1 MQGRPESHM
10 TTDEAV
16 AKLVDANHIL
26 AHERVV
32 DAFGHISMRHPG
44 RPKHFLM
51 SCSRSPELVAAGDIM
66 EFDSD
71 GEPVSAN
78 GRQAYKER
86 FIHSSIYARRP
97 DVGSV
102 MHNHSYAVVPFTVS
116 KVKLRPV
123 MASTAK
129 IGKVIPVWDIRKKFH
144 ATNML
149 VTNSAKGD
157 DLAARLGKNTVVL
170 MRGHGCTVVG
180 ATIYDATLS
189 SIYLQV
195 NAQLQMDAMR
205 LSPVTYLHDDEIDI
219 ITGKNQ
225 DRGGSRAW
233 EYLLARSRKG

>member
-1 MQGRPESHM
+1 M
-10 TTDEAV
+10 TKDEAI
-16 AKLVDANHIL
+16 ARLVEANHIL

-32 DAFGHISMRHPG
+32 DAFGHISLRHPA

-51 SCSRSPELVAAGDIM
+51 SCSRSPELVSSADIM
-66 EFDSD
+66 EYDAD
-71 GEPVSAN
+71 GEPVDAK
-78 GRQAYKER
+78 GRQSYKER
-86 FIHSSIYARRP
+86 YIHSSIYKKRS

-116 KVKLRPV
+116 KVKMRPV
-123 MASTAK
+123 IASTAK
-129 IGKVIPVWDIRKKFH
+129 IGRNIPVWDIRKKFG

-149 VTNSAKGD
+149 VTSSAKGD
-157 DLAARLGKNTVVL
+157 DLAKCLGKNTSVL

-180 ATIYDATLS
+180 RTVYDATLS

-205 LSPVTYLHDDEIDI
+205 LGRVTFLHDDEIDLI
-219 ITGKNQ
+219 WNKDQ

-233 EYLLARSRKG
+233 EYLKARSRKG

>member
-1 MQGRPESHM
+1 M
-10 TTDEAV
+10 TMTPDEAIDR
-16 AKLVDANHIL
+16 LVEANHIL

-32 DAFGHISMRHPG
+32 DAFGHISMRHPE

-51 SCSRSPELVAAGDIM
+51 SCSRSPELVSAADIL
-66 EFDSD
+66 EFGPD
-71 GEPVSAN
+71 GEPVDGSN
-78 GRQAYKER
+78 RPLYKER
-86 FIHSSIYARRP
+86 FIHSSIYAKRA

-102 MHNHSYAVVPFTVS
+102 MHNHSYAVIPFSVS

-123 MASTAK
+123 IASTAK
-129 IGKVIPVWDIRKKFH
+129 IGKHIPVWDIRKKFG

-157 DLAARLGKNTVVL
+157 DLAKCLGKNTSVL

-180 ATIYDATLS
+180 RTVFDATLS

-205 LSPVTYLHDDEIDI
+205 LGRVAFLHDDEIDLI
-219 ITGKNQ
+219 WNKDQ
-225 DRGGSRAW
+225 DRGASRSW
-233 EYLLARSRKG
+233 EYLKTRARKA

>member
-1 MQGRPESHM
+1 M
-10 TTDEAV
+10 TTEEAI
-16 AKLVDANHIL
+16 ARLVEANHIL
-26 AHERVV
+26 AHEHVV
-32 DAFGHISMRHPG
+32 DAFGHISVRHPD

-51 SCSRSPELVAAGDIM
+51 SCSRSPELVSAADIM
-66 EFDSD
+66 EFDAD
-71 GEPVSAN
+71 GEPVDAK
-78 GRQAYKER
+78 GRESYKER
-86 FIHSSIYARRP
+86 YIHSSIYAKRP

-129 IGKVIPVWDIRKKFH
+129 IGKVIPVWDIRKKFG

-180 ATIYDATLS
+180 GTVYDATLS

-205 LSPVTYLHDDEIDI
+205 LGPVTFLHDDEIDLI
-219 ITGKNQ
+219 WGKNQ
-225 DRGGSRAW
+225 DRSYSRAW
-233 EYLLARSRKG
+233 QYLLARSRKG